1 MPFSALVVL
10 LDRAEQRPEPVWL
23 DCWLEPDYPN
33 PATLDPA
40 THSGVCSPCILHKE
54 SGEGDGQLRQFKHLF
69 LTLTVSALAL
79 TAVPASAGVAV
90 TTTRVS
96 VNSAGASGNPCSGCS
111 SNSAVSISATG
122 RFVAFSDNAPN
133 LVEGDRNFRYDVF
146 VRDRVRGETT
156 RVSVGS
162 AGAEGNNDS
171 AFPSISANGRFVAFL
186 SLASNLVRGDRNHRA
201 DVFVRDIK
209 RGETTRVGVSSTGE
223 EANDGSIW
231 LPAISDNGRFV
242 AFFSRSTN
250 LVPNDHNGLADF
262 FVRDRKRGETT
273 RVSVSSTG
281 EEQTPGPG
289 AEELG
294 IVPAISHNGRFVAFF
309 SASTNLVEGD
319 HNGTDDI
326 FVRDR
331 KLGETT
337 RVSVSSTGEEANGSS
352 LFYPSISANGR
363 FVAFTSYASNLVPGD
378 ANGAEDVFVRDRK
391 RGVTTR
397 IRESDKH
404 RGVYSGIPS
413 ITDNGRFVAFESP
426 APDLVEGDRNDSI
439 DVFLR
444 DRKRAKTTLLSVSSE
459 GTQGNSESSFPA
471 ISAHNGRFVAFS
483 SLASSLVEGDRFNT
497 ADTFV
502 RGPLR

>member
-1 MPFSALVVL
+1 MRSKRLVL
-10 LDRAEQRPEPVWL
+10 A
-23 DCWLEPDYPN
+23 
-33 PATLDPA
+33 
-40 THSGVCSPCILHKE
+40 
-54 SGEGDGQLRQFKHLF
+54 
-69 LTLTVSALAL
+69 LTVSALAL
-79 TAVPASAGVAV
+79 AAVPASAGVAV

-111 SNSAVSISATG
+111 SNLPISISATG
-122 RFVAFSDNAPN
+122 RFVAFSDNAPS

-156 RVSVGS
+156 RVSVSS
-162 AGAEGNNDS
+162 AGAEGNDD
-171 AFPSISANGRFVAFL
+171 AGFFPSISANGRFVAFL
-186 SLASNLVRGDRNHRA
+186 SLASNLVRGDTNHRA
-201 DVFVRDIK
+201 DVFVHDRK
-209 RGETTRVGVSSTGE
+209 RGKTTRVGVSSTGE

-250 LVPNDHNGLADF
+250 LVPNDHNGTADF
-262 FVRDRKRGETT
+262 FVRDLKRGETT
-273 RVSVSSTG
+273 RVSVSSAG
-281 EEQTPGPG
+281 VEQNRGPG

-294 IVPAISHNGRFVAFF
+294 IVPAISANGRFVAFF
-309 SASTNLVEGD
+309 SASTNLVPND

-331 KLGETT
+331 KRGETT

-363 FVAFTSYASNLVPGD
+363 FVAFTSYASNLVAGD
-378 ANGAEDVFVRDRK
+378 ENGAEDVFVRDRK

-397 IRESDKH
+397 IRESDVH
-404 RGVYSGIPS
+404 RGLYSGIPS
-413 ITDNGRFVAFESP
+413 ISDNGRFVAFESP
-426 APDLVEGDRNDSI
+426 ASDLVKGDRNEAV

-444 DRKRAKTTLLSVSSE
+444 DRKRGRTTLLSVSSE
-459 GTQGNSESSFPA
+459 GTQGNSDSSFPA

-483 SLASSLVEGDRFNT
+483 SSASNLVAGDRFNT
-497 ADTFV
+497 FDTFV
-502 RGPLR
+502 RGPLRPSGRP

>member
-1 MPFSALVVL
+1 M
-10 LDRAEQRPEPVWL
+10 R
-23 DCWLEPDYPN
+23 
-33 PATLDPA
+33 
-40 THSGVCSPCILHKE
+40 
-54 SGEGDGQLRQFKHLF
+54 FKHL
-69 LTLTVSALAL
+69 LLAL
-79 TAVPASAGVAV
+79 TAAALALASVPASAGVAV
-90 TTTRVS
+90 KTTRVS

-111 SNSAVSISATG
+111 SNLPISISATG

-133 LVEGDRNFRYDVF
+133 LVKDKRSYFYDVY

-156 RVSVGS
+156 RVSLSS
-162 AGAEGNNDS
+162 AGAEANGDS
-171 AFPSISANGRFVAFL
+171 GYPSISANGRFVAFA
-186 SLASNLVRGDRNHRA
+186 SFASNLVPGDTNHRF
-201 DVFVRDIK
+201 DVFVRDLK
-209 RGETTRVGVSSTGE
+209 RGKTTRVGVSSAGA

-250 LVPNDHNGLADF
+250 LVPNDHNGIADF
-262 FVRDRKRGETT
+262 FVRDLKRGETT
-273 RVSVSSTG
+273 RVSVSSAG
-281 EEQTPGPG
+281 AEQNRGPG

-294 IVPAISHNGRFVAFF
+294 IVPAISANGRFVAFF

-352 LFYPSISANGR
+352 LFYPSISATGR
-363 FVAFTSYASNLVPGD
+363 FVAFTSYASNLVAGD
-378 ANGAEDVFVRDRK
+378 ENGHAEDVFVRDRR
-391 RGVTTR
+391 RGETTR
-397 IRESDKH
+397 VRENNRS
-404 RGVYSGIPS
+404 GSLYSGIPS
-413 ITDNGRFVAFESP
+413 ISDNGRFVAFESP
-426 APDLVEGDRNDSI
+426 APDLVKGDRNGHV

-444 DRKRAKTTLLSVSSE
+444 DRKRGETTLLSVSSE
-459 GTQGNSESSFPA
+459 GEQGNSESSFPV
-471 ISAHNGRFVAFS
+471 ISANGRFVAFS

>member
-1 MPFSALVVL
+1 MGRSK
-10 LDRAEQRPEPVWL
+10 
-23 DCWLEPDYPN
+23 Y
-33 PATLDPA
+33 
-40 THSGVCSPCILHKE
+40 
-54 SGEGDGQLRQFKHLF
+54 LF
-69 LTLTVSALAL
+69 LALTASALAL
-79 TAVPASAGVAV
+79 ASVPASAGVAV
-90 TTTRVS
+90 KTTRVS
-96 VNSAGASGNPCSGCS
+96 VNSAGESGNPCSGCS
-111 SNSAVSISATG
+111 SNLPISISATG
-122 RFVAFSDNAPN
+122 RFVAFSDDAPN

-146 VRDRVRGETT
+146 VRDRVRGQTT
-156 RVSVGS
+156 RVSVNS
-162 AGAEGNNDS
+162 AGAEGNDDS
-171 AFPSISANGRFVAFL
+171 FFPSISANGRFVAFA
-186 SLASNLVRGDRNHRA
+186 SLASNLVPGDRNHRG
-201 DVFVRDIK
+201 DIFVRDRK
-209 RGETTRVGVSSTGE
+209 RGKTTRVSINSAGA

-262 FVRDRKRGETT
+262 FVRDLKRGRTT
-273 RVSVSSTG
+273 RVSVSSTE
-281 EEQTPGPG
+281 EEQTRGPG

-294 IVPAISHNGRFVAFF
+294 IVPAISANGRFVAFF

-337 RVSVSSTGEEANGSS
+337 RVSVNSTEEEANGSS

-363 FVAFTSYASNLVPGD
+363 FVAFTSYASNLVAGD
-378 ANGAEDVFVRDRK
+378 GNHAEDIFVRDRK
-391 RGVTTR
+391 RGETTR
-397 IRESDKH
+397 VRENNRS
-404 RGVYSGIPS
+404 GGFYSGIPS
-413 ITDNGRFVAFESP
+413 ITDKGRFVAFESP
-426 APDLVEGDRNDSI
+426 APDLVKGDRNGHV

-444 DRKRAKTTLLSVSSE
+444 DRKRGRTTLLSVSSE
-459 GTQGNSESSFPA
+459 GEQGNDESSFPA

-483 SLASSLVEGDRFNT
+483 SLASSLVAGDRHNT